1 MAAMSAGNGAAA
13 EPVLRGL
20 HARHPESFE
29 INESLGLLYASDGKL
44 TLATPLLSAAAREK
58 PDSDVAHAN
67 LGTAWLKEGK
77 TADAA
82 RELAEA
88 AQLNPGNAQTEE
100 ALGQACM
107 LLKEPAKAAVAFQAA
122 LRSDSSN
129 GDLLYNTTLALYE
142 SGQAAEAEPL
152 LARMPDVD
160 TSAEAQSLYGDV
172 DEQLAHYEDA
182 AKHYANAVRLD
193 PSEANLY
200 LLGIEFLRHWTFD
213 PAAKEFAAG
222 VKAFPQSQRMRLGLG
237 VALYGGGKYDEA
249 IPVFAGLL
257 EKNPDNNMEAELLGR
272 TCTVLTEGEE
282 PQCRTLIDYAERHPK
297 DAVLAT
303 YAATSILHQPA
314 DADQLAVARKL
325 LETAMTA
332 NPNLPEAHYGMGL
345 LLQTQSQWAQSI
357 PELRAAIRL
366 RPAYASAHY
375 RLALALSH
383 TGQHE
388 QANAEIA
395 LEQKYDHD
403 EQASV
408 EARLKQVTTFLVKMQ

>member
-1 MAAMSAGNGAAA
+1 MSAGNGAAA